1 MVWEFRTFSVFFSLV
16 CRVVATGSSGEI
28 SPRITVS
35 LRSFLKD
42 YLKPLINNIK
52 NLQLSFRYTYKIA
65 RKTPTRADS
74 RHTAKVLYTELVYTD
89 RVTDVYVFD
98 NSRYVV
104 LTGEMPMKYLL
115 SQ

>member
-1 MVWEFRTFSVFFSLV
+1 MFFSLV

-74 RHTAKVLYTELVYTD
+74 RHTAKVLCTELVYTD

-98 NSRYVV
+98 NSRCVDRRDAYEIFAEPVDPNEV
-104 LTGEMPMKYLL
+104 
-115 SQ
+115 